1 MYLVGILTKK
11 RLEDMTMKRDLSKA
25 IREYEKLFGG
35 RGIFYTSDYLQ
46 LRELSKNED
55 GSIDP
60 AVLVDNAMMA
70 AFTIGCR
77 KGKREK

>member
-1 MYLVGILTKK
+1 M
-11 RLEDMTMKRDLSKA
+11 RRNLEKA
-25 IREYEKLFGG
+25 IHEYEKLFGG

-60 AVLVDNAMMA
+60 AVLV
-70 AFTIGCR
+70 FIIGYR
-77 KGKREK
+77 KGKRER